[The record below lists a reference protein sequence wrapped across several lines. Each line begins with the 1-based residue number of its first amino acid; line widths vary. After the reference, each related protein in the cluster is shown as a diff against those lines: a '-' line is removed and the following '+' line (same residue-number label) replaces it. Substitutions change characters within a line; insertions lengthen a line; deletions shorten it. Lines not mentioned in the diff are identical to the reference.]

1 MAVKVTPKSRRP
13 GVGGLAPS
21 ANGPRLRLAVT
32 EAPEDGRASRAACAA
47 LARAL
52 GMSASAVSLATGA
65 TSREKTLFVPGD
77 PASLIPRLLE
87 LGLPGLGLLG
97 VAGPT
102 GH

>member
-21 ANGPRLRLAVT
+21 ASGPRLRVAVT
-32 EAPEDGRASRAACAA
+32 DAPEDGRASRAACAT

-52 GMSASAVSLATGA
+52 GMSASAVSLVSGA

-77 PASLIPRLLE
+77 PATLAPRLQV
-87 LGLPGLGLLG
+87 LG
-97 VAGPT
+97 VPPES
-102 GH
+102 